1 MKRIVKAL
9 LAVILIIAIAG
20 GSFVSAEPEKYQYTG
35 NSIAGNSYTINN
47 KKVDIAQ
54 FQMTSG
60 YIAYCVDLNTYI
72 NTTSD
77 YIKLKLNDP
86 SVATFFSGEERI
98 NNIRGILNYAWNKTS
113 KNDISAIQLALWTVM
128 HGIELPS
135 SASDSVKT
143 TYDEI
148 KNLTLTEADE
158 ILNNEI
164 NFPNIPYIVGL
175 TFDFEVNT
183 TYNTEIEFKV
193 YNIEILLVEGVD
205 YTITKKENNIYTFE
219 WLGDE
224 DVDTVLKL
232 EAWTTRNKTI
242 NAWVFASLNENG
254 EIDFKKSQTVVG
266 YHPIHTFHGAGID
279 VNIKNI
285 PRQKVIVT
293 KTILDENGNYLASDD
308 YIPFQFEAKVY
319 LNDDEP
325 TIITFTIGGA
335 GSYEL
340 GYFPI
345 GTRIEIEEKE
355 LDGYEPK
362 DKKLILEEVQRG
374 DNILS
379 FINYIIP
386 VIVPTTIPPSEPSF
400 TTTLTTTEETTIT
413 TTTTES
419 PTTTTTES
427 PTTTTTESPTT
438 TTTESPTTTTTEPP
452 TTTTTE
458 LPTTTEPS
466 TSTAPTVPEDIPVT
480 GENMLYYIAGAV
492 LILIALALVI
502 SKKPRFKK

>member
-1 MKRIVKAL
+1 MVN
-9 LAVILIIAIAG
+9 
-20 GSFVSAEPEKYQYTG
+20 T
-35 NSIAGNSYTINN
+35 T
-47 KKVDIAQ
+47 VDIAQ
-54 FQMTSG
+54 FQMTGG

-72 NTTSD
+72 NTTFD

-98 NNIRGILNYAWNKTS
+98 NNIRGILNYAWDKKS
-113 KNDISAIQLALWTVM
+113 KDEISAIQLALWTAM

-143 TYDEI
+143 TYDKI

-158 ILNNEI
+158 VLNNEI

-175 TFDFEVNT
+175 TFDFEVST
-183 TYNTEIEFKV
+183 TYDTEIEFKV
-193 YNIEILLVEGVD
+193 YNIETPLVEGVD

-266 YHPIHTFHGAGID
+266 YHPIHTFHGVGID
-279 VNIKNI
+279 VKIKNI
-285 PRQKVIVT
+285 PRQRVIIT
-293 KTILDENGNYLASDD
+293 KTILDENGNYPASDD
-308 YIPFQFEAKVY
+308 YIPFQFKAKVY

-325 TIITFTIGGA
+325 TIITFIIGGA

-340 GYFPI
+340 GYFPV
-345 GTRIEIEEKE
+345 GTLIKVEEEAIDRYK
-355 LDGYEPK
+355 PK
-362 DKKLILEEVQRG
+362 DKELNLEVQRG

-386 VIVPTTIPPSEPSF
+386 VTIPTVTTPSEPSF
-400 TTTLTTTEETTIT
+400 TTTLTTTEETTTT
-413 TTTTES
+413 TTTTEL
-419 PTTTTTES
+419 
-427 PTTTTTESPTT
+427 
-438 TTTESPTTTTTEPP
+438 P

-458 LPTTTEPS
+458 LPTTTEPP
-466 TSTAPTVPEDIPVT
+466 TSTAPTTPEDIPMT

-492 LILIALALVI
+492 LILMALALII
-502 SKKPRFKK
+502 SKRPRFRK